1 MLAAQTHRAGSFVI
15 ASAVLLAALAPS
27 ARAAEPAA
35 SSPSLVY
42 DAAVATNESLRT
54 LSAGA
59 VRRHPFFGGKLLL
72 GYGGRITF
80 LSGDLELTPA
90 RRTTGPTR
98 VRIDGAKLAMLN
110 ANIHA
115 GVVPYERLELGFN
128 LDLAGL
134 TVGSSENASFR
145 SGPGAPDVRV
155 GAKPTMGNLFGFGP
169 GDLGSL
175 NSEFYVAWRLAPAW
189 TVRAGV
195 SHFLAAYTID
205 RDLSGGARRYHRFHD
220 LGFVGLRWAP

>member
-1 MLAAQTHRAGSFVI
+1 MLVAHTHRAGFFVV
-15 ASAVLLAALAPS
+15 ASAILLAAVAHS

-35 SSPSLVY
+35 SAPSLVY
-42 DAAVATNESLRT
+42 DATVATNKNLRT

-72 GYGGRITF
+72 GYGGRLTF

-98 VRIDGAKLAMLN
+98 VWIDGAKLAMLN

-115 GVVPYERLELGFN
+115 GVVPVEHLEFGFN

-134 TVGSSENASFR
+134 TVGASEDASFR

-169 GDLGSL
+169 GDRGSL
-175 NSEFYVAWRLAPAW
+175 NSEFYVAWQLAPAW

-195 SHFLAAYTID
+195 SHFLSAYTID
-205 RDLSGGARRYHRFHD
+205 RDLGGGARRYHRFHD
-220 LGFVGLRWAP
+220 LGFVGLRWTP